1 MKNRKIIIGSRGS
14 KLALIY
20 AEKAREKILKYS
32 KDFGI
37 EEVIIKEI
45 VTKGDQVQD
54 KRLSEVGGKGLF
66 SKTIEVELL
75 EKKIDI
81 AVHALKDMPSEA
93 TKGLLT
99 DCFLERNDPREI
111 LISKDNKD
119 LKDLASNSI
128 IGTSSFRREFQ
139 IKKIRDDLNCKL
151 IRGNVDTRIR
161 KLNENLYDAVIL
173 SYAGIN
179 SLGLNQNISQI
190 FSTSEIIPC
199 AGQGVIALQ
208 CRNDDEDLIELL
220 KSVNHQSTQN
230 SIKTERDVLKVLEG
244 DCETAVGV
252 FARINDNKIDIA
264 IHALKDMPSEETEGL
279 LTNCFLERNDPRE
292 ILISRDKKYLKD
304 LAPNSIIGTSSYRR
318 EFQIKKIRKDLEC
331 KLIRGNVDT
340 RIKKLNENL
349 YDAIILSYAGINS
362 LGLDQDISQT
372 FSTTE
377 LIPSAGQGVIAL
389 QCRSNDEELI
399 ELLKKIN
406 HQTTHN
412 SIKAERN
419 VLKVLEGDC
428 ETAVGVFASIDGDKI
443 NLEAELFS
451 LDGSKRFYLKLSE
464 NIDKANELGIEMGKT
479 LKKISNNSYKK

>member
-20 AEKAREKILKYS
+20 AEKARQKILKHS

-54 KRLSEVGGKGLF
+54 KRLSKVGGKGLF

-75 EKKIDI
+75 KKKIDI
-81 AVHALKDMPSEA
+81 AVHALKDMPSEE

-111 LISKDNKD
+111 LISKDNKR

-139 IKKIRDDLNCKL
+139 IKKIRDDLDCKL

-161 KLNENLYDAVIL
+161 KLNENLYDAIIL
-173 SYAGIN
+173 SYAGID
-179 SLGLNQNISQI
+179 SLGLNQNISQT

-208 CRNDDEDLIELL
+208 CRDNDEDLIELL
-220 KSVNHQSTQN
+220 KQVDHQSTH
-230 SIKTERDVLKVLEG
+230 S
-244 DCETAVGV
+244 
-252 FARINDNKIDIA
+252 
-264 IHALKDMPSEETEGL
+264 
-279 LTNCFLERNDPRE
+279 
-292 ILISRDKKYLKD
+292 
-304 LAPNSIIGTSSYRR
+304 
-318 EFQIKKIRKDLEC
+318 
-331 KLIRGNVDT
+331 
-340 RIKKLNENL
+340 
-349 YDAIILSYAGINS
+349 
-362 LGLDQDISQT
+362 
-372 FSTTE
+372 
-377 LIPSAGQGVIAL
+377 
-389 QCRSNDEELI
+389 
-399 ELLKKIN
+399 
-406 HQTTHN
+406 

-428 ETAVGVFASIDGDKI
+428 ETAVGAFANIEGNKI
-443 NLEAELFS
+443 NLEVELFS
-451 LDGSKRFYLKLSE
+451 LDGSKRFHLKSSE
-464 NIDKANELGIEMGKT
+464 NIDKAEELGIEMGKT
-479 LKKISNNSYKK
+479 LKKMSNNSYKK